1 MCFKLIRHK
10 DSRWN
15 SKHSISMDLGR
26 GEWSTL
32 QLRLISAREEAD
44 MKEIQTGDVDAIKTQ
59 LKSFGSKFAATPRRF
74 ITKHEF

>member
-44 MKEIQTGDVDAIKTQ
+44 MKEATGTMDDN
-59 LKSFGSKFAATPRRF
+59 FAKQDSNWRCWCNKDTA
-74 ITKHEF
+74 